1 MIDRALLSLWWFF
14 HDPERIIVALVWIG
28 IVIGVLEV
36 ERRRRRRNL
45 PAPSAEPTCPTCGY
59 LVVGLPGK
67 VCPECGSDLASVG
80 VVRRDDH
87 RTSRVA
93 RVTLWTI
100 LFALPA
106 FLVWREVRPRLPVL
120 TAYTVTQ
127 TFSGPASGAYRS
139 IEVRTEQRWW
149 QWGRGLRN
157 RPPSQRLKFRL
168 QRLDNSQPVYVIEQR
183 TRTAAERQN
192 VTEFIRGPDPADSPR
207 KLPKIFDRR
216 PLVEWMRT
224 QGVNV
229 DDIGVQT
236 EVDAIGD
243 ALDQRSYG
251 FGHYG
256 DRSPFASSPIVQAG
270 YHGTPWWVHAACG
283 AVALAV
289 WLIGA
294 RLVAR
299 RRTLPYERT
308 ALPQPA
314 NGASPDTPDTRPAS
328 PGAVIER

>member
-14 HDPERIIVALVWIG
+14 HDPERIIVGLLWVG

-36 ERRRRRRNL
+36 ERRRRKRNL
-45 PAPSAEPTCPTCGY
+45 PAPSADPACPTCGY
-59 LVVGLPGK
+59 LVIGLAGK

-120 TAYTVTQ
+120 TAFTLTQ
-127 TFSGPASGAYRS
+127 TFSGPGSGAYKS

-149 QWGRGLRN
+149 QWGRGRRN
-157 RPPSQRLKFRL
+157 GPPSQRLKFRL

-183 TRTAAERQN
+183 EPQN
-192 VTEFIRGPDPADSPR
+192 VTEFIRGPDPAGSPR
-207 KLPKIFDRR
+207 EFPKIFDRR

-224 QGVNV
+224 QGVDV
-229 DDIGVQT
+229 DDIRVQA
-236 EVDAIGD
+236 EVEAIGE

-251 FGHYG
+251 IGRYG
-256 DRSPFASSPIVQAG
+256 DPSPFAGSPIVHAA
-270 YHGTPWWVHAACG
+270 YYGTPWWVHAACG
-283 AVALAV
+283 AVALV
-289 WLIGA
+289 IWLIGA

-308 ALPQPA
+308 ALPQPS
-314 NGASPDTPDTRPAS
+314 GASPDAPDTRPAP
-328 PGAVIER
+328 PGAVIGR